1 VSSSDPIEL
10 AEHAA
15 QRLGNVEGV
24 VAVALGGSIARGTDH
39 PDSDVDLGIYYRP
52 DNPPSVAEL
61 RRLAEE
67 LDDRHPPDAVT
78 EFHEWGPWINGGA
91 WLLVKGQ
98 RVDWLY
104 RDLDRV
110 EKVFAECQAGRPTC
124 HYQVGHP
131 HGFHNHMYMAE
142 VHHNLPLFDPDS
154 ALASLKTQTAE
165 YPRALKLTLVKKYL
179 WEAQF
184 ALDTSR
190 KPAARGDT
198 YYVSGCAFRCVACLV
213 QVLFAL
219 NERYF
224 INEKGSVKAVSGF
237 PSRPPRFQEVVR
249 EILGET
255 GVDPARL
262 RGNVDRL
269 GTLVDKVRALCDRTL
284 RQEER
289 GL

>member
-1 VSSSDPIEL
+1 MSSSDPIGL
-10 AEHAA
+10 AEHVA

-24 VAVALGGSIARGTDH
+24 VAVALGGSIARGVDH

-67 LDDRHPPDAVT
+67 LDDRHPLDVAT

-91 WLLVKGQ
+91 WLLVEGQ

-110 EKVFAECQAGRPTC
+110 EEVFAECQAGRPTC

-224 INEKGSVKAVSGF
+224 VNEKGSVKAVSGF
-237 PSRPPRFQEVVR
+237 PSRPPRFRKVVEEV
-249 EILGET
+249 LGET

-269 GTLVDKVRALCDRTL
+269 GTLVDEVRALCD
-284 RQEER
+284 
-289 GL
+289 